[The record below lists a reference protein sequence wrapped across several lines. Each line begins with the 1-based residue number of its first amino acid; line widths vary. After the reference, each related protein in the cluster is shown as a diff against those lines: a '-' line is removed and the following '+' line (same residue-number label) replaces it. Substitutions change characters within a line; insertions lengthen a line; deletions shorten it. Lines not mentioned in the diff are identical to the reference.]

1 MLPDQVGHKIDI
13 LLLQFT
19 ETVNRLCWSVEGLIV
34 CIEDFVEQ
42 LEGFIKVMFFY
53 IDQEEEA
60 QEWIPEECCQLVVE
74 NMLQKAIYIFCVNLK
89 FYSDSIR
96 YDHYCSRQRIRSNG
110 VLSYLFYPW
119 LSHVEIE
126 DYFVAYF
133 NHIEVP
139 YC

>member
-1 MLPDQVGHKIDI
+1 MLDVLEFVIAFHDQERAHSSYEPWIHGIMFCRDFLYLVLTSRWLLPDQVGHKIDI

-74 NMLQKAIYIFCVNLK
+74 NMLHYTTKSSLYFLCK
-89 FYSDSIR
+89 FE
-96 YDHYCSRQRIRSNG
+96 
-110 VLSYLFYPW
+110 VL
-119 LSHVEIE
+119 
-126 DYFVAYF
+126 
-133 NHIEVP
+133 
-139 YC
+139 